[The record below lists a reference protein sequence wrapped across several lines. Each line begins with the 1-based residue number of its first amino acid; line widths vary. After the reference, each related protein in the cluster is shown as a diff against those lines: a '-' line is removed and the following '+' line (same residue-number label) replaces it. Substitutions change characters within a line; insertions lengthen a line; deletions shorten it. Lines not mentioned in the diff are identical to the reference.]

1 MLKSNIK
8 NCAPLGSGWDLNPPS
23 FSKVRTTSATGGYGS
38 AWRTIPTR
46 WRSVGH
52 PPTGTTLPVCPQ
64 RAGACAAFRLGS
76 WGCSKR
82 RSEAGKVTGSLVI
95 LHGHKM
101 MVFTWLRW
109 HIEIPKRE
117 QQQFHNPS
125 SCFSRE
131 PVRAS
136 SGRITARSSL
146 RPLAVGKHTEPCDI
160 FMERSSAPWFWGWVI
175 WVGQASCLNPN
186 ITGNPPT
193 KTWNEQLV
201 LWRCFGWKR
210 WIGCRSGERRN
221 WIKREPRHLAG
232 SKVQPVTCWVACWV
246 KPDAKITPLQ
256 FP

>member
-64 RAGACAAFRLGS
+64 RAGASAAFRLGS

-109 HIEIPKRE
+109 HIEIPRTAAVSQS
-117 QQQFHNPS
+117 QQLFQQGAGPCQFRQDHS
-125 SCFSRE
+125 QIVF
-131 PVRAS
+131 AAA
-136 SGRITARSSL
+136 GGGQTHG
-146 RPLAVGKHTEPCDI
+146 AV
-160 FMERSSAPWFWGWVI
+160 
-175 WVGQASCLNPN
+175 
-186 ITGNPPT
+186 
-193 KTWNEQLV
+193 
-201 LWRCFGWKR
+201 
-210 WIGCRSGERRN
+210 
-221 WIKREPRHLAG
+221 RHLHGTILCAMVLG
-232 SKVQPVTCWVACWV
+232 VGDLGGPGKLSKPKYHWETPQQ
-246 KPDAKITPLQ
+246 KPGTNS
-256 FP
+256 